1 MAEKVGLE
9 AVLQMGDFNHNLSI
23 YLKGLDKIN
32 RETVKTA
39 TSSSKA
45 MGGVGDFF
53 RGVAQIATGIGLAD
67 ALRATGG
74 AIDYV
79 ARQAIKAASTFQGL
93 RIQMEGLIAGSL
105 RNADA
110 NLTVADSLDKAIP
123 LTKDLLSWIRQTAV
137 TTPFTVETLSTMTA
151 MNLGM
156 GRSVEEAKALS
167 MAVGNMTAGLGLGG
181 TEAERI
187 TRALN
192 QMASKGKVTGQDLL
206 QLSDASV
213 PLQLV
218 WANLGKQFN
227 VTAQAAREMASSGAI
242 SANDFITAF
251 ADVAN
256 NQFPGAMERMAG
268 TLEGVTSNIKDFI
281 STVIG
286 IDVLGPAIEKFT
298 ADAKTALDRLMEP
311 DAQGMARAIGEML
324 SAGYDEVAA
333 FTSEAFGYG
342 QNIAIQLANGILDG
356 AAAVLD
362 ALANIGNLI
371 AYWLAPGSPPRI
383 LPDLPSWGADAMGEY
398 MAGWG
403 KADVGVFSE
412 MSGVI
417 EKALRDT
424 MPKDDKA
431 GQVSLIDRVFGARSA
446 AAAAIEEMRR
456 FGDVSDA
463 SLQRVFDAAGMVNP
477 RMQAYVR
484 TLFQLEGVNAKV
496 AAAQDELTK
505 AQEAYDAALKAADDR
520 IDAVTEAEQRLAD
533 QVKIS
538 QLQLILND
546 PGATALE
553 KERARLKIEKIR
565 ADEAKR
571 NVIVEKKGAVDAAK
585 VKLDAAKSEQDRL
598 EAQADAQKAVL
609 GVQSEQNKL
618 LGEQLKLIE
627 DIAKAAAASAKA
639 GGAGKTPTPA
649 GGGRLNLAVPE
660 LAGGEDLAESFKQK
674 FLAKIDEMLSPL
686 KTKFSGVQTAWEPTV
701 NWITGIWTG
710 TIQPAWNGFKNWWE
724 TDFGPFLSEIWS
736 ILSTEGSEAIN
747 TVVDDILGRFIPDFQ
762 EAGRIVGEI
771 FGPPIQDAWTWIKE
785 NIPPAIQTVGDFINN
800 TLLPAFLDVSN
811 FVRDEVIVK
820 LGQLRDFLN
829 VDVANATQALSDI
842 WKGTLQPALEGVWAW
857 MQDPLF
863 PFLESLADLISATVE
878 KSVKDMAATWEGT
891 LKPAL
896 ETVWKFFNEH
906 ILPILKDVWKEISEN
921 LKPILEK
928 LEGFLA
934 GTFAI
939 TLGII
944 SGAFEGISRALQ
956 SATEWLGKLADGVRG
971 MPSPPPLFTPGS
983 PTPFE
988 MGLRGIND
996 AMRELAMLSGPTM
1009 RSAMA
1014 NQATHSS
1021 VSTYSYAPVHNF
1033 NLSVATRETGQ
1044 NVVANFATMKAL
1056 AGAP

>member
-9 AVLQMGDFNHNLSI
+9 AVLQMGDFNHNLNV

-39 TSSSKA
+39 ASSSKA

-53 RGVAQIATGIGLAD
+53 RGVAQVATGIGLAD

-79 ARQAIKAASTFQGL
+79 ARQAIGAASTFQGL

-123 LTKDLLSWIRQTAV
+123 LSKDLLSWIRQTAV

-156 GRSVEEAKALS
+156 GRSVDEAKALS
-167 MAVGNMTAGLGLGG
+167 IAVGNMTSGLGLGG

-218 WANLGKQFN
+218 WAQLGKQFQ
-227 VTAQAAREMASSGAI
+227 VTAQQAREMASSGAI

-256 NQFPGAMERMAG
+256 NQFPGAMERMSG

-298 ADAKTALDRLMEP
+298 SDAKGTLNRLMEP

-333 FTSEAFGYG
+333 FVSDAFGFG
-342 QNIAIQLANGILDG
+342 QNVAVQFANGILDG

-362 ALANIGNLI
+362 ALANIGSLI

-383 LPDLPSWGADAMGEY
+383 LPDLPAWGADAMGEY

-403 KADVGVFSE
+403 KADIGVFSE
-412 MSGVI
+412 MSGAI
-417 EKALRDT
+417 EKALRDS

-431 GQVSLIDRVFGARSA
+431 GQVALIDRVFGARSA

-463 SLQRVFDAAGMVNP
+463 SLQRVFDAAGMVSP
-477 RMQAYVR
+477 RMQAYLR
-484 TLFQLEGVNAKV
+484 TLFQLEGVNARV

-505 AQEAYDAALKAADDR
+505 AQQAYDAALKAADDR

-533 QVKIS
+533 QVQIS
-538 QLQLILND
+538 QLQLIAND

-565 ADEAKR
+565 ADQAKR
-571 NVIVEKKGAVDAAK
+571 NVIAEKKGAVDAAK
-585 VKLDAAKSEQDRL
+585 IKLDAAKSDQDRL

-609 GVQSEQNKL
+609 GIQSEQNKL
-618 LGEQLKLIE
+618 LGEQLKLIDE
-627 DIAKAAAASAKA
+627 IAKAAAAAAKA
-639 GGAGKTPTPA
+639 GAGKTPTPM
-649 GGGRLNLAVPE
+649 GGGRLNLAAPE
-660 LAGGEDLAESFKQK
+660 LAGGEDLAEAFKQSILK
-674 FLAKIDEMLSPL
+674 KVDEVFGPL
-686 KTKFSGVQTAWEPTV
+686 RTKLGAVQSAFSGV
-701 NWITGIWTG
+701 
-710 TIQPAWNGFKNWWE
+710 
-724 TDFGPFLSEIWS
+724 WS
-736 ILSTEGSEAIN
+736 G
-747 TVVDDILGRFIPDFQ
+747 
-762 EAGRIVGEI
+762 
-771 FGPPIQDAWTWIKE
+771 
-785 NIPPAIQTVGDFINN
+785 IQT
-800 TLLPAFLDVSN
+800 TLAPAFAAFD
-811 FVRDEVIVK
+811 RVK
-820 LGQLRDFLN
+820 LGWDNFVKALEESSPRAQQYVASMITFLVVQLGPVLTGLFDNVAVLLNTGAELWRKYGDDIMGVVNFAFRIVTTVVAGALTLVTGLFTAFLQARVGDWSGAWDTIKRTLENFFQIALNLVGVKLEDFKQTWGFILGATGALIYKFFA
-829 VDVANATQALSDI
+829 VDVPAWATKMFDDLKTNFTGFVKTIQTSVGTWFEKAKEFIAEIKWLELGENIVKGIANGVIGAAGWLYQAVGDMIRNALTSGQDEMDAHSPSRKAADMLGEPIPEGAAAGI
-842 WKGTLQPALEGVWAW
+842 WRKIDLVRDA
-857 MQDPLF
+857 
-863 PFLESLADLISATVE
+863 SLAMVNSA
-878 KSVKDMAATWEGT
+878 
-891 LKPAL
+891 LRPA
-896 ETVWKFFNEH
+896 
-906 ILPILKDVWKEISEN
+906 
-921 LKPILEK
+921 
-928 LEGFLA
+928 
-934 GTFAI
+934 
-939 TLGII
+939 
-944 SGAFEGISRALQ
+944 Q
-956 SATEWLGKLADGVRG
+956 SA
-971 MPSPPPLFTPGS
+971 GS
-983 PTPFE
+983 
-988 MGLRGIND
+988 
-996 AMRELAMLSGPTM
+996 
-1009 RSAMA
+1009 
-1014 NQATHSS
+1014 
-1021 VSTYSYAPVHNF
+1021 YSYSYSNVNNF
-1033 NLSVATRETGQ
+1033 NLSVATRASDQ
-1044 NVVANFATMKAL
+1044 SVVSHFNTMRAM
-1056 AGAP
+1056 AGMP